1 MQGWLAFYR
10 TTVGKKIVM
19 AVTGAMMFLWLIGHM
34 VGNLQIFFGPEKINT
49 YAHFLHNGGEE
60 ILLGV
65 RAVMIVALLLH
76 LLAALQVTLADWR
89 ARPVGYVVKKN
100 IETSYAAR
108 TMIISGPLIF
118 LYLVYHLLMFTFLK
132 VGPGRSATDVYA
144 NVVQGFQ
151 VPLIAGV
158 YIAAMLV
165 LVYHLWHGA
174 WSMLQTLGANHPKYN
189 SMRKIVAT
197 GLAVIIAVGFASVPV
212 AVLLGIIR

>member
-19 AVTGAMMFLWLIGHM
+19 AVTGIMMFLWLIGHM

-65 RAVMIVALLLH
+65 RTVMSVALLLH

-189 SMRKIVAT
+189 SLRKIVAT